1 MHPLG
6 MRGRKKLSDIF
17 IDQKIPL
24 NEKENIFVLESGGEI
39 AWVVGHKIDDRFKT
53 TDTTE
58 QVCLIEIAHE
68 R

>member
-1 MHPLG
+1 MQPLG

-24 NEKENIFVLESGGEI
+24 NEKENIFVLESEGEI

-53 TDTTE
+53 TDATE
-58 QVCLIEIAHE
+58 QVCVIELSNGG
-68 R
+68 